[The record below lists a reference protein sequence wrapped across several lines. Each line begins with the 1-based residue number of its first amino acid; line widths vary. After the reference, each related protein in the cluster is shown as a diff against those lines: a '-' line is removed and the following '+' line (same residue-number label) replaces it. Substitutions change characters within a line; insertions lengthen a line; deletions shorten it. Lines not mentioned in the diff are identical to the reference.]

1 MAAVAGHLPPLVLP
15 SAVPLF
21 YWAAIGAQRQYGKNV
36 EAATGLIPRLV
47 KIMSERL
54 TSAAPTQSAAAP
66 AARTERRQMRRAGIS
81 LQIRIRSADFN
92 DGNFDEVRMTQNA
105 SRKAIYFF
113 TQLNRYYKGMRV
125 RVTSPYDPNAGAA
138 NLEQI
143 GEVVRLHRREDGYGV
158 AVTLLSCLQPATQ
171 SANANLSAQ
180 SASAQAPTVASTAPS
195 ERRNGTRAP
204 FIAPIDMVEM
214 RTGSRIQAR
223 TSDLSFQGC
232 YVDTLNPLPIG
243 AAVRLQ
249 IQRAGMILD
258 VLANVSSRHAGS
270 GMGLVFGEITEAQ
283 RAVLES
289 WLGELG
295 LPPRMLFENAFPP
308 PRQAPP
314 ADANCAERLV
324 QVLLRKGV
332 LSQSEAMEVL
342 RDSKG

>member
-1 MAAVAGHLPPLVLP
+1 
-15 SAVPLF
+15 
-21 YWAAIGAQRQYGKNV
+21 
-36 EAATGLIPRLV
+36 
-47 KIMSERL
+47 MSERV
-54 TSAAPTQSAAAP
+54 TSAAPTQSVAVP
-66 AARTERRQMRRAGIS
+66 AVRTERRQMRRAGIS
-81 LQIRIRSADFN
+81 LQVRIRSADFN
-92 DGNFDEVRMTQNA
+92 DGNFDEVRLTQNA

-158 AVTLLSCLQPATQ
+158 AVALLSCLQPATQ

-180 SASAQAPTVASTAPS
+180 SAGAQAPTVASTAPS
-195 ERRNGTRAP
+195 ERRNGARAP

-214 RTGSRIQAR
+214 CTGSHIQAR
-223 TSDLSFQGC
+223 TSDLSLQGC

-308 PRQAPP
+308 PKQVLP
-314 ADANCAERLV
+314 ADADCAERLV

-342 RDSKG
+342 RDVEG